1 MSVAT
6 SRTKLSLDE
15 WAFILGIN
23 PLHFNQ
29 VVTTAMPN
37 FLCTNVWKQFAWQDN
52 GMVSREDIAMAIAQ
66 AENDM
71 EGYLY
76 YPLAP
81 IWINDEHVKA
91 TQPGNPTLMNVALQ
105 DTRGLALPVK
115 LRNGFFISGG
125 LEAKEV
131 IEAGAIV
138 VFSDEDG
145 DGYEETATVTVVT
158 TVTDPEEIAI
168 YYPGEAANDDW
179 EVRPL
184 HSPRTHRRDV
194 TIAGGTATIV
204 FAKAQI
210 VDPDLLNAFNPV
222 AVDGDVAANF
232 LANVDVYRHF
242 NDPQTQ
248 VTLMW
253 APFAGGCNCSL
264 STCQTCAHTVQTG
277 CLLAHDYRSGI
288 VRFSPA
294 NWNDTTER
302 FDSRSPSVGRNPDNL
317 RAFYRAGWEDLSPNA
332 VAPKLEMELA
342 LARAVTFLSLRYLA
356 RPVCGCD
363 NVKELTRR
371 MTMDLAAEIATGD
384 SSQAFKM
391 SDRQLDNPLGTER
404 GALLAWQTILQGD
417 RRLGMAVLL

>member
-29 VVTTAMPN
+29 VTADAMPS
-37 FLCTNVWKQFAWQDN
+37 FLCSNVWKQFAWQDN

-66 AENDM
+66 AENDI

-81 IWINDEHVKA
+81 IWINDERVKV
-91 TQPGNPTLMNVALQ
+91 TQPGAPDVINVALR
-105 DTRGLALPVK
+105 DTRGLSLPVK

-125 LEAKEV
+125 VETKTL
-131 IEAGAIV
+131 IEGGAAV
-138 VFSDEDG
+138 VFTDEDG
-145 DGYEETATVTVVT
+145 DGYDETATVTVVT
-158 TVTDPEEIAI
+158 TVIDPEEIAV

-184 HSPRTHRRDV
+184 HNPRTHRRDV
-194 TIAGGTATIV
+194 TIAGGSATIV

-210 VDPDLLNAFNPV
+210 VDPDLLNAFNPA

-232 LANVDVYRHF
+232 LATVDVYQHF

-253 APFAGGCNCSL
+253 APFAGACNCSL
-264 STCQTCAHTVQTG
+264 SICQTCAHTVQTG

-288 VRFSPA
+288 ARFSPA
-294 NWNDTTER
+294 AWNATTEQ
-302 FDSRSPSVGRNPDNL
+302 FDSRTPTVGRAPDNL
-317 RAFYRAGWEDLSPNA
+317 RVFYRAGFEDLTPNA
-332 VAPKLEMELA
+332 IAPKLEMELA
-342 LARAVTFLSLRYLA
+342 LRRAVAFLSLRYLP

-371 MTMDLAAEIATGD
+371 MAMDLAAEIATGD

-391 SDRQLDNPLGTER
+391 SDRQIDNPLGTER
-404 GALLAWQTILQGD
+404 GAILAWQTILQGD
-417 RRLGMAVLL
+417 RRLGMAVQL